1 MMLIDGKDETYFIDR
16 DNCVYK
22 ISGLT
27 FLNRKDK
34 HEHLTDTLVDGEMV
48 IDTVN
53 GNKVPRFLIYDI
65 IRYKGNEV
73 GKCAFGTRLT
83 CIEKEIVGAR
93 NTYITQ
99 GLIDKNKE
107 PFSIRKK
114 EFWDVSEAYK
124 LMSDEFKNQ
133 LAHEPDGLIFQ
144 PSRDP
149 YKAGR
154 DDSVLKWKPA
164 EMNSVDFKLKIVKES
179 GLGMLPR
186 TVGQLY
192 VGGLDRPFAEMKVK
206 GEVKNLNNKIIE
218 CKWENNQ
225 WVFMRERTDKSFP
238 NGYNT
243 AVGVIQSIREPV
255 TNEILL
261 SFIDLHRWRES
272 DLDLMPPP
280 PKARRL

>member
-1 MMLIDGKDETYFIDR
+1 MMLINGKDETYFIDR

-53 GNKVPRFLIYDI
+53 GDKVPRFLINDI

-73 GKCAFGTRLT
+73 GKCDFGTRLT

-114 EFWDVSEAYK
+114 EFYDVSEASK
-124 LMSDEFKNQ
+124 LMSDEFKHQ
-133 LAHEPDGLIFQ
+133 LPHKFLGLCFKHRTQ
-144 PSRDP
+144 PYGESLFVMTEDN
-149 YKAGR
+149 
-154 DDSVLKWKPA
+154 DDSDSSPQKIR
-164 EMNSVDFKLKIVKES
+164 KL
-179 GLGMLPR
+179 
-186 TVGQLY
+186 
-192 VGGLDRPFAEMKVK
+192 
-206 GEVKNLNNKIIE
+206 
-218 CKWENNQ
+218 C
-225 WVFMRERTDKSFP
+225 
-238 NGYNT
+238 
-243 AVGVIQSIREPV
+243 
-255 TNEILL
+255 
-261 SFIDLHRWRES
+261 
-272 DLDLMPPP
+272 
-280 PKARRL
+280 